1 MEDKQYFQEAF
12 FACVLQGEEKHLEKI
27 KKHLQKQVN
36 KGVIKLINPTY
47 DKNEIYILTG
57 DQWKE
62 YQKLL
67 KNREEGLI
75 GYPIE

>member
-1 MEDKQYFQEAF
+1 MEDNQYQESF
-12 FACVLQGEEKHLEKI
+12 FACILQGEEKHLDQI
-27 KKHLQKQVN
+27 KKHLQEYVN
-36 KGVIKLINPTY
+36 KGVIKLIYPVY
-47 DKNEIYILTG
+47 DRKEIYIVT
-57 DQWKE
+57 DDHWKE

>member
-1 MEDKQYFQEAF
+1 MEDKCFQESF
-12 FACVLQGEEKHLEKI
+12 FACILQGEEKHLEKV
-27 KKHLQKQVN
+27 KAHLQEYVD
-36 KGVIKLINPTY
+36 KGVIKLINLEY
-47 DKNEIYILTG
+47 DEKEIYIVTD

-67 KNREEGLI
+67 KNREDGLI

>member
-1 MEDKQYFQEAF
+1 MEDRQYQESF
-12 FACVLQGEEKHLEKI
+12 FACILQGEEKHLKKI
-27 KKHLQKQVN
+27 KKHLQKQVS

-47 DKNEIYILTG
+47 DKKEIYIVTG

-62 YQKLL
+62 YQRLL
-67 KNREEGLI
+67 KNREDGLI

>member
-1 MEDKQYFQEAF
+1 MEDKQYSQELF
-12 FACVLQGEEKHLEKI
+12 FACILQGEEKHLKKI

-36 KGVIKLINPTY
+36 KGVIKLINPVY